1 MTEKQWA
8 LLFISPVIV
17 GTGVALW
24 RQGALGGKAL
34 LLVTVATTAVASF
47 LILMQ

>member
-1 MTEKQWA
+1 MTEKQLA
-8 LLFISPVIV
+8 LLFISPVII

-34 LLVTVATTAVASF
+34 LVATVATAAVASF
-47 LILMQ
+47 LVLMQ

>member
-1 MTEKQWA
+1 MTEKQLA
-8 LLFISPVIV
+8 LLFISPLIV
-17 GTGVALW
+17 ATGVALW

-34 LLVTVATTAVASF
+34 LAVTVATMAVASF

>member
-1 MTEKQWA
+1 MTDKQIG
-8 LLFISPVIV
+8 LLVISPVIIA
-17 GTGVALW
+17 TGVALW

-34 LLVTVATTAVASF
+34 LAVSAATAAVAAF